1 MDKNIQVIVGKD
13 DKKVDVNDVKFL
25 QELTSFDNKHQNSV
39 RRRASSM
46 GDIATTKRVSASRV
60 FQALGVTEMKLN
72 QINAFGEGRRMTFRY
87 GNFQRNLIVIS
98 FLCLYLVLL
107 IWTIGI

>member
-25 QELTSFDNKHQNSV
+25 QELTSFDNKHRNSM

-46 GDIATTKRVSASRV
+46 C
-60 FQALGVTEMKLN
+60 
-72 QINAFGEGRRMTFRY
+72 TF
-87 GNFQRNLIVIS
+87 
-98 FLCLYLVLL
+98 FLSTHLAYIYTCH
-107 IWTIGI
+107 

>member
-25 QELTSFDNKHQNSV
+25 QELTSFDNKHRNSM

-46 GDIATTKRVSASRV
+46 GDIATTKRVSA
-60 FQALGVTEMKLN
+60 MD
-72 QINAFGEGRRMTFRY
+72 
-87 GNFQRNLIVIS
+87 
-98 FLCLYLVLL
+98 LVKS
-107 IWTIGI
+107 IQMS